1 MIERIDNLDE
11 RVSGLTDDVDE
22 LRNDLT
28 DVTELAQ
35 NLSETVGDENG
46 GLVKDVEDLKTA
58 NEGIDEKL
66 GEIIMDG
73 EFDAETGILTLNKEN
88 GDSIGVQFSFN
99 FGDI

>member
-1 MIERIDNLDE
+1 ML
-11 RVSGLTDDVDE
+11 
-22 LRNDLT
+22 
-28 DVTELAQ
+28 
-35 NLSETVGDENG
+35 
-46 GLVKDVEDLKTA
+46 KDLKTA

-66 GEIIMDG
+66 GEIITDG